1 MKHIMAFMV
10 MMEIAILS
18 TALAMVASQ
27 ALPRCDDRCG
37 DVQIPYP
44 FGIKEGCYLNQNFS
58 ITCNKTD
65 RNGPPKAYLMQTN
78 ISVTNISTNGELHV
92 LQPVVRTCY
101 DKANGSFVPNESNF
115 SVPAMFPISGTKNKF
130 VTIGCNTAG
139 LIAGYLQESLYG
151 SGCIS
156 LCLNKSGVVNGSCSG
171 SGCCQLEIPNGLTN
185 LSLAVT
191 GLLNFADVRTFNHCG
206 YAFVIE
212 ADRFQFLSRYIE
224 NFEEEV
230 EVVLDWG
237 IRNETRIECGSN
249 ARRTNSIFNGTQ
261 YRCQCLDGYEGNPY
275 LRHGCQDVDE
285 CKYPWLNDCKHKDKC
300 SNTEGNYT
308 CHCPKNF
315 HGDGRKGGKGCTK
328 NSTSSIPIIIGIGVG
343 LPVLLIATTTIY
355 LGYKKLKFIKQK
367 QLFFQ
372 KNGGFVLQRQLS
384 QWNSPNDMVR
394 IFSQEE
400 LEKATNNYA
409 QDTIAGKGG
418 FGTVY
423 KGVLDDGLTIAIK
436 KSKFMDE
443 SQTSQFINEVIVL
456 SQINHRNVV
465 KLLGCCLET
474 QVPLLVYEFVTNGTL
489 FDHIHDTTKHV
500 PLSWEARLRIASE
513 TAGVISYLHS
523 SASIPIIHRD
533 IKTTNIL
540 LDNNYTAKVS
550 DFGASKLV
558 PKDQTQLTTLVQGTL
573 GYLDPEYLL
582 TSELTEKS
590 DVYSFGIVVLELITG
605 KKAVRF
611 DGPEED
617 RNLAMYVLCAIKED
631 RLEEVVEKGMVS
643 EANMEQ
649 IKEVAKVARECVR
662 IKGEERPSMKEV
674 AMELEGLRA
683 TKGEHSW
690 ANVNL
695 SSAEETV
702 YLLDGASESSQL
714 VGSGSMSTV
723 GNSIK
728 LEITLMEHG
737 R

>member
-1 MKHIMAFMV
+1 MVMKMKPIMAFLVIMN
-10 MMEIAILS
+10 IAIIS
-18 TALAMVASQ
+18 TPFAVAASQ
-27 ALPRCDDRCG
+27 ALPGCEERCG
-37 DVQIPYP
+37 DVHIPYP

-58 ITCNKTD
+58 IACDKTD
-65 RNGPPKAYLMQTN
+65 RNGPPKAFLMHTN
-78 ISVTNISTNGELHV
+78 ISVMNIFTNGELHV
-92 LQPVVRTCY
+92 LQPIVRNCY
-101 DKANGSFVPNESNF
+101 RDGGSYLDMNDSYL
-115 SVPAMFPISGTKNKF
+115 SVPDMYPLSRSKNKF
-130 VTIGCNTAG
+130 ITIGCNHVG
-139 LIAGYLQESLYG
+139 LILGDYLGGDFE

-156 LCLNKSGVVNGSCSG
+156 MCTKKSSVADGSCSG
-171 SGCCQLEIPNGLTN
+171 SGCCQLEIPKGLTN
-185 LSLAVT
+185 VRLAV
-191 GLLNFADVRTFNHCG
+191 GELLNYTEIPKLSPCG
-206 YAFVIE
+206 YAFIIE
-212 ADRFQFLSRYIE
+212 AERFRFLSSYIDK
-224 NFEEEV
+224 FEEEKV
-230 EVVLDWG
+230 VVVLSWG
-237 IRNETRIECGSN
+237 IRNELKFECGSN
-249 ARRTNSIFNGTQ
+249 TARISIFNGTQ
-261 YRCQCLDGYEGNPY
+261 YGCQCLDGYEGNPY
-275 LRHGCQDVDE
+275 LRHGCQDVNE
-285 CKYPWLNDCKHKDKC
+285 CKYGWLNDCMPKAKC
-300 SNTEGNYT
+300 INTEGNYT
-308 CHCPKNF
+308 CRCPKNF
-315 HGDGRKGGKGCTK
+315 HGDGREGGEGCTK
-328 NSTSSIPIIIGIGVG
+328 NSTSSIPIIIGIGLG
-343 LPVLLIATTTIY
+343 LVVLLIAITTIY
-355 LGYKKLKFIKQK
+355 LCYKKLKFIKQK
-367 QLFFQ
+367 QRFFH

-384 QWNSPNDMVR
+384 QCNSPKDIVR

-409 QDTIAGKGG
+409 KDTIAGNGG
-418 FGTVY
+418 YGTVY
-423 KGVLDDGLTIAIK
+423 KGVLDDGLTVAIK

-443 SQTSQFINEVIVL
+443 SQTSQFINEVVVL

-540 LDNNYTAKVS
+540 LDDNYTAKVS

-558 PKDQTQLTTLVQGTL
+558 PMDQTQLTTLVQGTL

-590 DVYSFGIVVLELITG
+590 DVYSFGIVLLELITG

-617 RNLAMYVLCAIKED
+617 RNLAMYVLCAIKEE
-631 RLEEVVEKGMVS
+631 RFEEVVEKGMVS

-690 ANVNL
+690 ANDSL
-695 SSAEETV
+695 SA
-702 YLLDGASESSQL
+702 AQESSPF
-714 VGSGSMSTV
+714 VESGSKGAVDDSM
-723 GNSIK
+723 K
-728 LEITLMEHG
+728 LELPHVEHG